1 MGGIINI
8 MKKLQYLFMVAIC
21 ASLAGCA
28 DKQVEDDIEIVDEVF
43 KDGNIYEA
51 DDEVLDDEIQNDE
64 MAFSYEN
71 LGGIEFCFSSGAGA
85 WSTIMTIGE
94 DGSFKGMYSDSD
106 MGDVGD
112 AYPDGTRYC
121 CNFKGQLSE
130 LTKIDERTYTAEL
143 IDISYE
149 NAVGEE
155 EYADNVRYIYSDA
168 YGLDDA
174 ETLYFYLPGTPKENL
189 SEECLSWI
197 SQMMY
202 DEDYNPIDELDFV
215 CLYNSKGEQAFYSY
229 NVVDN
234 FLAFFSYYE
243 YEEQSYLDE
252 LQNLTTQMDMTENAY
267 NRFKLWDNVLNE
279 EWTILMSILPE
290 DEKEQLREAE
300 REWIAYKD
308 NAVKE
313 AGAPAEGGSI
323 QSMLEYD
330 MGAEITKARVYELKE
345 MLLLQ

>member
-1 MGGIINI
+1 
-8 MKKLQYLFMVAIC
+8 MKKFQYLLLIAIC

-28 DKQVEDDIEIVDEVF
+28 NKQVDDIEIVDEVF
-43 KDGNIYEA
+43 KDGNIYEV

-71 LGGIEFCFSSGAGA
+71 LRGIEFCFSSGAGA
-85 WSTIMTIGE
+85 WCTIMTIEE
-94 DGSFKGMYSDSD
+94 DGLFKGMYSDSN
-106 MGDVGD
+106 MGDSGD

-130 LTKIDERTYTAEL
+130 LTQIDELTYTAEL

-149 NAVGEE
+149 NAVGKE
-155 EYADNVRYIYSDA
+155 EYADNVRYVYSDA
-168 YGLDDA
+168 YGLDYA
-174 ETLYFYLPGTPKENL
+174 ETLYFYLPGTSKENL

-197 SQMMY
+197 SQEMH
-202 DEDYNPIDELDFV
+202 DDDYNPIDELDFV

-229 NVVDN
+229 NIVDN
-234 FLAFFSYYE
+234 FLSFFSYYE

-267 NRFKLWDNVLNE
+267 KRFELWDRVLNE
-279 EWTILMSILPE
+279 EWEILMTILPA
-290 DEKEQLREAE
+290 DEKEKLRAEE
-300 REWIAYKD
+300 REWIIYKD

-313 AGAPAEGGSI
+313 AGAEAEGGSI
-323 QSMLEYD
+323 QPMLEYD

-345 MLLLQ
+345 ILLLQ